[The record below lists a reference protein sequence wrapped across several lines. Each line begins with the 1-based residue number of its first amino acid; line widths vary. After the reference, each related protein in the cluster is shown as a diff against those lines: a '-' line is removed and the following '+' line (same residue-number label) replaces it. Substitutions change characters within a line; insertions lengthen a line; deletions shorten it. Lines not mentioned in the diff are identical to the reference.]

1 MVNKSV
7 VYDGFNIF
15 KAFIIFILGFICLC
29 LCAMGIGYITMSVS
43 SMKCTEEVNAVV
55 VENVKQEHSHTFED
69 EEDEPDTYT
78 PVFVYKYNE
87 KEYRTKGH
95 IYTYPPEYEVGD
107 EVVIKI
113 NPDDPEKLNDP
124 KEKSHLLV
132 GILMEA
138 VVVGVVVYVLYNIR
152 SNRKID
158 LNEKTE

>member
-15 KAFIIFILGFICLC
+15 KAFIIIILGFICLC

-69 EEDEPDTYT
+69 EEKHDTYT

-95 IYTYPPEYEVGD
+95 IYTYTPEYEVGD

>member
-69 EEDEPDTYT
+69 EEKHDTYT

-95 IYTYPPEYEVGD
+95 IYTCTPEYEVGD

>member
-15 KAFIIFILGFICLC
+15 KAFIIIILGFICLC

-69 EEDEPDTYT
+69 EEKHDTYA

-152 SNRKID
+152 FNRKID

>member
-15 KAFIIFILGFICLC
+15 KAFIIIILGFICLC

-69 EEDEPDTYT
+69 EEKHDTYT

-107 EVVIKI
+107 EVGIKI

>member
-15 KAFIIFILGFICLC
+15 KAFIIIILGFICLC

-55 VENVKQEHSHTFED
+55 VENIKQEHSHTFED
-69 EEDEPDTYT
+69 EEKHDTYT

-95 IYTYPPEYEVGD
+95 IYTYSPEYEVGD

>member
-15 KAFIIFILGFICLC
+15 KAFIIIILGFICLC

-69 EEDEPDTYT
+69 EEKHDTYT

-138 VVVGVVVYVLYNIR
+138 VVVGVVVYVLYSIK

>member
-69 EEDEPDTYT
+69 EEKHDTYT

-87 KEYRTKGH
+87 KEYRIKGH

-113 NPDDPEKLNDP
+113 NPDDPEKLTDP

-138 VVVGVVVYVLYNIR
+138 VVVGVVVYVLYSIR

>member
-15 KAFIIFILGFICLC
+15 KAFIIIILGFICLC

-43 SMKCTEEVNAVV
+43 SMKCTEEVDAVV

-69 EEDEPDTYT
+69 EEKHDTYT

-95 IYTYPPEYEVGD
+95 IYTYSPEYEVGD

-113 NPDDPEKLNDP
+113 NPDDPEKINDP

-158 LNEKTE
+158 LNGKTE

>member
-69 EEDEPDTYT
+69 EEKHDTYT

-95 IYTYPPEYEVGD
+95 IYTYSPEYEVGD

-113 NPDDPEKLNDP
+113 NPDDPEKINDP
-124 KEKSHLLV
+124 KEKSHLIV

>member
-15 KAFIIFILGFICLC
+15 KAFIIIILGFICLC

-69 EEDEPDTYT
+69 EEKHDTYT

-95 IYTYPPEYEVGD
+95 IYTYSPEYEVGD